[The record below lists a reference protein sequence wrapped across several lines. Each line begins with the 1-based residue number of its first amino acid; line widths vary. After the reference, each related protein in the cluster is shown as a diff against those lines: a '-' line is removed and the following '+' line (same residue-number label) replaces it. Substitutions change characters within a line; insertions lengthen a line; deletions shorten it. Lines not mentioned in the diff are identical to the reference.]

1 MGRPVMIALIG
12 VDGSGKTTQAR
23 ALAARLRERGVR
35 ARYFENAGGR
45 PLWNR
50 LARALGR
57 ADGTALFGRTVY
69 PALEA
74 TVRAAAMARTV
85 AVARLTGQ
93 VAVLDRWTWCQD
105 VIMAAR
111 GDRGRRAVRTVY
123 AVFPR
128 PAVVCFL
135 ATSPGVAQRRVAA
148 RGIDTE
154 ELAHLRALDGAYR
167 ALPEFGSFVTLDG
180 DGTPDEVAAALD
192 AVVDAAVD
200 AVAGPAPRRG
210 VKKGPFLYRRR

>member
-1 MGRPVMIALIG
+1 MIALIG
-12 VDGSGKTTQAR
+12 VDGSGKTTQAK
-23 ALAARLRERGVR
+23 ALAARLCERGVR

-57 ADGTALFGRTVY
+57 PDGVALFGRTLY

-74 TVRAAAMARTV
+74 TVRALAMARTV
-85 AVARLTGQ
+85 AAARLTGR

-105 VIMAAR
+105 VIMTAR
-111 GDRGRRAVRTVY
+111 GDRGRRVVRAAY

-128 PAVVCFL
+128 PDVVCFL
-135 ATSPGVAQRRVAA
+135 ATSPEVAQRRVAA

-154 ELAHLRALDGAYR
+154 ELAHLRALDAAYR
-167 ALPEFGSFVTLDG
+167 ALPDFGTFVALDG
-180 DGTPDEVAAALD
+180 DAGPDEVAAALD
-192 AVVDAAVD
+192 GVVRAA
-200 AVAGPAPRRG
+200 R
-210 VKKGPFLYRRR
+210 

>member
-1 MGRPVMIALIG
+1 MARPLMIALVG
-12 VDGSGKTTQAR
+12 VDGSGKSTQAR
-23 ALAARLRERGVR
+23 ALARRLTDQGVP

-57 ADGTALFGRTVY
+57 RDGMALFGRTCY
-69 PALEA
+69 PLLEA
-74 TVRAAAMARTV
+74 TVRAVAMVRTLLWS
-85 AVARLTGQ
+85 RLTGR
-93 VAVLDRWTWCQD
+93 VAVLDRWTYCQH

-111 GDRGRRAVRTVY
+111 GDRGRRLVRAAY

-128 PAVVCFL
+128 PDVVCFL
-135 ATSPGVAQRRVAA
+135 AVPPEVAQARVLA

-154 ELAHLRALDGAYR
+154 ELAHLTALDAGYR
-167 ALPEFGSFVTLDG
+167 ALPEFGSFVVIDG

-192 AVVDAAVD
+192 R
-200 AVAGPAPRRG
+200 VAGALAGDRRSGGPRAR
-210 VKKGPFLYRRR
+210 

>member
-1 MGRPVMIALIG
+1 MIALVG
-12 VDGSGKTTQAR
+12 VDGSGKSTQAR
-23 ALAARLRERGVR
+23 ALARRLSAGGVP
-35 ARYFENAGGR
+35 ATYFENAGGR

-57 ADGTALFGRTVY
+57 PDGVALFGRTLY
-69 PALEA
+69 PVLEA

-85 AVARLTGQ
+85 LVTRLTGR

-111 GDRGRRAVRTVY
+111 GDRGRRAVRAAY
-123 AVFPR
+123 AIFPR

-135 ATSPGVAQRRVAA
+135 ATAPEVAQERVAR

-154 ELAHLRALDGAYR
+154 ELAHLRALDAAYR
-167 ALPEFGSFVTLDG
+167 ALPDFPSFVVLDG
-180 DGTPDEVAAALD
+180 DGGPDEVAAALD
-192 AVVDAAVD
+192 RAVSALV
-200 AVAGPAPRRG
+200 GR
-210 VKKGPFLYRRR
+210 

>member
-1 MGRPVMIALIG
+1 MARPVMIALIG
-12 VDGSGKTTQAR
+12 VDGSGRTTQAE
-23 ALAARLRERGVR
+23 ALAGRLRRRGVR

-57 ADGTALFGRTVY
+57 SDGVALFGRTVY

-85 AVARLTGQ
+85 AVARLTGR

-111 GDRGRRAVRTVY
+111 GDPGGGWPRA
-123 AVFPR
+123 
-128 PAVVCFL
+128 
-135 ATSPGVAQRRVAA
+135 G
-148 RGIDTE
+148 G
-154 ELAHLRALDGAYR
+154 
-167 ALPEFGSFVTLDG
+167 
-180 DGTPDEVAAALD
+180 
-192 AVVDAAVD
+192 
-200 AVAGPAPRRG
+200 G
-210 VKKGPFLYRRR
+210 VKKGPLYYRRR

>member
-1 MGRPVMIALIG
+1 MARPLLIALIG

-23 ALAARLRERGVR
+23 ALAARLGERGVR

-57 ADGTALFGRTVY
+57 PDGVALFGRTLY
-69 PALEA
+69 PVLEA
-74 TVRAAAMARTV
+74 TVRAVAMTRTV
-85 AVARLTGQ
+85 AVARLTGR

-111 GDRGRRAVRTVY
+111 GDRGRRVVRVVY

-135 ATSPGVAQRRVAA
+135 STSPAVAQRRVAA

-154 ELAHLRALDGAYR
+154 ELAHLRALDAAYR

-192 AVVDAAVD
+192 AVVGAVVGAARDA
-200 AVAGPAPRRG
+200 GRG
-210 VKKGPFLYRRR
+210 VKKVPFLYRRR